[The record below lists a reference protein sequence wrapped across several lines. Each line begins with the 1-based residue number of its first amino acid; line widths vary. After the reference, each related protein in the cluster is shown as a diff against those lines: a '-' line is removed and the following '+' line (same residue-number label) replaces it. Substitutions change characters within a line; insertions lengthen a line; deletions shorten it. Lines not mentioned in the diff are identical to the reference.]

1 MDAMEINYQLKRL
14 GKSQSGLARELGV
27 TPGIVNNVIHGRTT
41 CFAVAAHIAKL
52 LQSEPI
58 LLWPERYVFKPRQ
71 TKRNSIT
78 QGEAS

>member
-1 MDAMEINYQLKRL
+1 MDAMEINYQLRRL

-41 CFAVAAHIAKL
+41 CYAVAAYIAEI
-52 LQSEPI
+52 LQSEPK

-71 TKRNSIT
+71 TKRNPT
-78 QGEAS
+78 N